1 MLSSKDHKRTQSI
14 DSVETNVHE
23 MNKELVWKKEKIKLI
38 SIIKRYKKTLI
49 LMLYKKNI
57 KEHNP
62 NWPQIPDHPYRI
74 LTIGGY
80 DSGEA
85 NSLFNLI
92 NHQSDVDNIYLYS
105 KFLIKKCGD
114 VGTKHFNDSKA
125 FIEH

>member
-1 MLSSKDHKRTQSI
+1 
-14 DSVETNVHE
+14 

-49 LMLYKKNI
+49 LTLYKKNI

-80 DSGEA
+80 ESGET

-92 NHQSDVDNIYLYS
+92 SHQSDVDNIYLCS
-105 KFLIKKCGD
+105 KDPYEAKYQFLIKKMWRCL
-114 VGTKHFNDSKA
+114 HKA
-125 FIEH
+125 F

>member
-14 DSVETNVHE
+14 DSVETNVLE

-62 NWPQIPDHPYRI
+62 NWPQIPDHP
-74 LTIGGY
+74 
-80 DSGEA
+80 
-85 NSLFNLI
+85 
-92 NHQSDVDNIYLYS
+92 
-105 KFLIKKCGD
+105 
-114 VGTKHFNDSKA
+114 
-125 FIEH
+125 